1 MYTRGVSG
9 RQKRKEPSLP
19 IDEGLFSCPNTHV
32 SKSTYAG
39 LPLQNVLK
47 SFYMEVVKTGGVK
60 EAYSPAK
67 FCLSL
72 RKAGAPRDV
81 ADSVCKSVQ
90 QKINPNS
97 STTTIFRKAL
107 KYLMKENPDVAARYS
122 LRRGIEA
129 LGPDGF
135 IFEQYFETV
144 LQSYGFATKR
154 DVILRG
160 KCVSH
165 EIDVIA
171 AAGSKRFLVEAKYHN
186 TAGIKTH
193 VDVIMYADA
202 RLIDIVRAESQK
214 NQKNFE
220 YAMWVVTN
228 TKFTDAAIQY
238 AKCRGIRLTGW
249 NYPRGASLEDII
261 ADKKLYPVTILPSLP
276 KEVLPT
282 MAKRGIIL
290 AQDLLTYGA
299 SDLAK
304 NFGLSKEVATKIVAE
319 VAEMSGVSE

>member
-1 MYTRGVSG
+1 
-9 RQKRKEPSLP
+9 
-19 IDEGLFSCPNTHV
+19 
-32 SKSTYAG
+32 
-39 LPLQNVLK
+39 
-47 SFYMEVVKTGGVK
+47 MEIIKTDGVK
-60 EAYSPAK
+60 EQFSPAK

-81 ADSVCKSVQ
+81 ADSVCKTIGN
-90 QKINPNS
+90 KINPNA
-97 STTTIFRKAL
+97 STNTIFRKAL
-107 KYLMKENPDVAARYS
+107 KYLVKSNPDVAARYS
-122 LRRGIEA
+122 LRRGLEA

-144 LQSYGFATKR
+144 LQAYGFATKR

-171 AAGSKRFLVEAKYHN
+171 SAGSKRFLVEAKYHN
-186 TAGIKTH
+186 TPGIKTH

-202 RLIDIVRAESQK
+202 RLIDIVKAEPERNRK
-214 NQKNFE
+214 NYE

-238 AKCRGIRLTGW
+238 AKCRSIRLTGW

-276 KEVLPT
+276 KDVLPLF
-282 MAKRGIIL
+282 AKKGIIL
-290 AQDLLTYGA
+290 AQDLLTYEA
-299 SDLAK
+299 NDLVKTFSISADVAK
-304 NFGLSKEVATKIVAE
+304 KLVDEV
-319 VAEMSGVSE
+319 SGMVGVV